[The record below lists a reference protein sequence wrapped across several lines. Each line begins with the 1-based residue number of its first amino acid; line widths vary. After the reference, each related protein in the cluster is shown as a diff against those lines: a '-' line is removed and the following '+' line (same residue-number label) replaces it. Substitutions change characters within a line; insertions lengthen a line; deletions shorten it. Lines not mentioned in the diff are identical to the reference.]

1 MASGTSAG
9 KEKPGQALDAR
20 LFFGWP
26 KETAAGEDGRS
37 ASAGAEQRS
46 AGVGVLSDCL
56 FLGWPKDAAGLR
68 RSVPVA
74 PPAAAAVARRLLG
87 RPLGSYV
94 VWPVL
99 FVIAGTSGTSTPAGV
114 WHGIWQALYRCFSG
128 AVDHSQLRRAERHTR
143 CTSRGNAGGRALIT
157 YIRRTWDHALRTADT
172 RRRVR
177 RPRLDPR
184 DWLGTS
190 DSFLGHAVRIAKR
203 GDVWHGTRGLR
214 RAWPLADN
222 LRTVDTHSSD
232 TTYLV
237 STSLALVGRTVDRL
251 YRPGIATLVCFWR
264 GTRLQ

>member
-1 MASGTSAG
+1 M
-9 KEKPGQALDAR
+9 
-20 LFFGWP
+20 
-26 KETAAGEDGRS
+26 
-37 ASAGAEQRS
+37 
-46 AGVGVLSDCL
+46 
-56 FLGWPKDAAGLR
+56 
-68 RSVPVA
+68 
-74 PPAAAAVARRLLG
+74 
-87 RPLGSYV
+87 
-94 VWPVL
+94 
-99 FVIAGTSGTSTPAGV
+99 
-114 WHGIWQALYRCFSG
+114 
-128 AVDHSQLRRAERHTR
+128 AERHTR
-143 CTSRGNAGGRALIT
+143 GTSRVNAGGRALAVCIL
-157 YIRRTWDHALRTADT
+157 RTWDHVLHTVDT
-172 RRRVR
+172 RRLVR

-190 DSFLGHAVRIAKR
+190 DSFLGHTVRIAKR